1 MDNEFGSFEMDENRN
16 DNNSVNSIESIIDAE
31 TVQETEQPKQNEKVK
46 ETKVAK
52 EKKVKTKKEHGFAF
66 KAMTSAACALIFGVV
81 AAGTV
86 YFSGKTFD
94 IFKSKTSDIRVSTTS
109 TTNTKKSGATAV
121 ETSLNQTEES
131 QVVAT
136 DVSQVVDNVMP
147 SIVAITSKQLVQSG
161 YGDYFGFGNND
172 SKQEQVG
179 AGSGIIIGQNDS
191 ELLIVTNNHVVEGA
205 DSLEIQFI
213 DDQTVDAQ
221 IKGTDS
227 SKDLAVVA
235 VKLSDIKEATL
246 NSIKIAT
253 LGDSD
258 SLKVGES
265 TIAIGNALG
274 YGQSVTTGVVSA
286 LNREFTYE
294 DRTMTLIQ
302 TDAAIN
308 PGNSGGAL
316 LNVNGEVIG
325 INAAK
330 YSSDTIEGMGFAIP
344 VSGVKD
350 VIEDLMNETTK
361 TKVDADKQG
370 YLNIYGRDVTEEL
383 AQAYDA
389 PQGVLVA
396 ELIEGGAAEKAGIE
410 KRDIIT
416 KIDGESVSSMEELQS
431 KLQYYE
437 EGTDVKITV
446 QRIDGNK
453 YAEKE
458 ITVTLAGQKK

>member
-274 YGQSVTTGVVSA
+274 YGQTLVTAV
-286 LNREFTYE
+286 
-294 DRTMTLIQ
+294 
-302 TDAAIN
+302 
-308 PGNSGGAL
+308 
-316 LNVNGEVIG
+316 
-325 INAAK
+325 
-330 YSSDTIEGMGFAIP
+330 
-344 VSGVKD
+344 
-350 VIEDLMNETTK
+350 
-361 TKVDADKQG
+361 
-370 YLNIYGRDVTEEL
+370 EL
-383 AQAYDA
+383 Y
-389 PQGVLVA
+389 
-396 ELIEGGAAEKAGIE
+396 
-410 KRDIIT
+410 
-416 KIDGESVSSMEELQS
+416 
-431 KLQYYE
+431 
-437 EGTDVKITV
+437 
-446 QRIDGNK
+446 
-453 YAEKE
+453 
-458 ITVTLAGQKK
+458 